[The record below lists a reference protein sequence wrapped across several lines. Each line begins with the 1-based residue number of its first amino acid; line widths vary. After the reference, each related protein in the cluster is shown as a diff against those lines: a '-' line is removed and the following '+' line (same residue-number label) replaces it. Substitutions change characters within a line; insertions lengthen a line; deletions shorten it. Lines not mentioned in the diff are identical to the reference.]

1 MKDKQD
7 VFGKAKFDVEHALDM
22 YANSFFTLPAEFIY
36 EKEALEQYKDIISR
50 CHIYMIGFLPQID
63 FDGAE
68 QVERNL
74 KLKFIVVDEP
84 VELEFP
90 LPDGLNLKVEDGC
103 YLLEQDGDPDKRGWW
118 NELEMQKMVCDHGK
132 EIQFDI
138 KYIGQAY
145 GSDGKRNAL
154 DRLLKH
160 ETLQKISLKGVPKG
174 YRLSLLLLEVQ
185 PDNRLVSVF
194 NPFAQ
199 EKDEDGERIRAGLD
213 KLRNTTEAE
222 RISLYEAALIRYF
235 SPEFNKEFK
244 NSFPSTNLKLLQ
256 DCYEKDFSA
265 VIAQICIDELPF
277 RLCSE
282 LVKPKVYHISK
293 HPLHKAEDRDAFFCK

>member
-1 MKDKQD
+1 MKNKQD
-7 VFGKAKFDVEHALDM
+7 LFGRAKFDVEHALDM
-22 YANSFFTLPAEFIY
+22 YANSFFTLPAKFIY
-36 EKEALEQYKDIISR
+36 EQQVLEQYKEVISH
-50 CHIYMIGFLPQID
+50 CHIYMIGFLPKID
-63 FDGAE
+63 FNGAE
-68 QVERNL
+68 QDNRIL
-74 KLKFIVVDEP
+74 KMNFSVIDQP
-84 VELEFP
+84 VEVEIP
-90 LPDGLNLKVEDGC
+90 IPENLNLKVEGNYYFFERDGEASTRFWFDT
-103 YLLEQDGDPDKRGWW
+103 LD
-118 NELEMQKMVCDHGK
+118 MQKILCEHGK
-132 EIQFDI
+132 QIEFNI

-160 ETLQKISLKGVPKG
+160 ETLQKISLKGVPAG
-174 YRLSLLLLEVQ
+174 YQLSLLLLEVE
-185 PDNRLVSVF
+185 PNNRLVSVF

-199 EKDEDGERIRAGLD
+199 EKDTDGKRVQAGLD
-213 KLRNTTEAE
+213 KLFNTTEAE

-277 RLCSE
+277 RLYSDSVE
-282 LVKPKVYHISK
+282 PKMYHISK
-293 HPLHKAEDRDAFFCK
+293 HSLHKTEDRNAFFSM